1 MTLVLVGFY
10 RNNLIASTVLYVTES
25 VTGLSMDVLETQRE
39 VREYVT
45 CETINK
51 PIVDSAPTAWDFSQ
65 VLGNLGVDLG
75 FGDFAMQSWD
85 FYLREGKNK
94 ILSEILTS
102 KYAKRER
109 SNKWYNNSLSLTT
122 FLSLLFIFLFIYL

>member
-51 PIVDSAPTAWDFSQ
+51 PIVDERQAVQYCNNQRRPAFVGNSKRLALSFGSSNGNSAWW
-65 VLGNLGVDLG
+65 LCMRCG
-75 FGDFAMQSWD
+75 
-85 FYLREGKNK
+85 
-94 ILSEILTS
+94 
-102 KYAKRER
+102 
-109 SNKWYNNSLSLTT
+109 LSLQ
-122 FLSLLFIFLFIYL
+122 LGKAQLALLRTVRL